1 MATINLLPWRE
12 QRRERHKRQFVSLLA
27 GALVLGLVFLFVAD
41 QYLTLELDRQTAR
54 NDLLQREVNR
64 LDRQIREISDLKK
77 RRQQLL
83 ERSKIIHDLQGDRA
97 TIAHV
102 FDQMIRTLPE
112 GVFFTEMRMAGP
124 RISII
129 GFADS
134 NSRVSNLMRNLDA
147 SEWLSN
153 PNLTGVRAAVAKD
166 SEQRNRFQMDVQ
178 QTRPPEAAPAPEPKE
193 APKP

>member
-12 QRRERHKRQFVSLLA
+12 QRRERHKRQFIVLLVS
-27 GALVLGLVFLFVAD
+27 ALILGLLFLFLAD
-41 QYLTLELDRQTAR
+41 QYLTLHLDRQTIR

-64 LDRQIREISDLKK
+64 LDRQIREIADLKK

-97 TIAHV
+97 TAAHI
-102 FDQMIRTLPE
+102 FDQLIRTLPE
-112 GVFFTEMRMAGP
+112 GVFFSEVRMTGP

-129 GFADS
+129 GFADN

-147 SEWLSN
+147 SEWMTS

-178 QTRPPEAAPAPEPKE
+178 QTRPPELPAATDPTE